1 MEFSKTDAAA
11 LELSTIIEK
20 LSVENCENVEI
31 LDKGLKSPSMI
42 MKKMFPKNSPKL
54 ETKRIRA
61 SIDPSII
68 DSVAGLNIYDR
79 QVLTMSEVD
88 RITCYY
94 PGLDKLNPSTCAEQK
109 FDDSFENGEPYENG
123 VTNKNIPDNLKGSA
137 SIQNSTKGKDLNT
150 EDLKSKDSI
159 SNSSHLSPCCLK
171 MWSVIKEQLNDD
183 TEYEP
188 KKTRNDQDSSED
200 EVQEQITIDDAHVNL
215 SQDESENQGERISTV
230 TLNDLNYNSTADSK
244 EQDNSSHEI
253 LKDYDQNSYFPMTIS
268 TEKSKIRSNSDIQN
282 EESAQQEESEDQ
294 KISNVKFGDLNSNFT
309 ITIDSKNND
318 NINHDSSDFLLAS
331 LNEDESY
338 LTSSVQ
344 VNSLENEDSLLSPNG
359 NPKKKVSI
367 LKRLF
372 SRNRN

>member
-137 SIQNSTKGKDLNT
+137 SIQNR
-150 EDLKSKDSI
+150 
-159 SNSSHLSPCCLK
+159 
-171 MWSVIKEQLNDD
+171 SVIKEQLNDD